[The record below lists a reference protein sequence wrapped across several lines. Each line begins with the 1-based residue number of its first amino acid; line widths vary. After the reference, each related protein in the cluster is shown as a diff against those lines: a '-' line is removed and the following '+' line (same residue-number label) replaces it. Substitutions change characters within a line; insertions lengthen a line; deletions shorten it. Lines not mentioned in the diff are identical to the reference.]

1 MLKNIKSSYFSIII
15 LSFLDEKVKLQLI
28 KYNKSLQKKLD
39 IKIINYQFFSGKYI
53 IYESKIRGKEYYG
66 YFDKL
71 IYDGEYLKGK
81 RYRKGTEYDLNGT
94 VIFEGEYLN
103 GLKQGQ
109 GKEYNHFG
117 ELMFEGEYS
126 KDKTWKGKVFNG
138 NGIIIYQLDN
148 TGKNIIK
155 LYKKGRLIF
164 EGEYLNGK
172 GKEYDDYG
180 KLM

>member
-81 RYRKGTEYDLNGT
+81 RYGKGEKYYHQNK
-94 VIFEGEYLN
+94 IFFKGNYLN
-103 GLKQGQ
+103 GERNGNK
-109 GKEYNHFG
+109 KEYYKNG
-117 ELMFEGEYS
+117 ELLYEGE
-126 KDKTWKGKVFNG
+126 
-138 NGIIIYQLDN
+138 I
-148 TGKNIIK
+148 
-155 LYKKGRLIF
+155 
-164 EGEYLNGK
+164 LN
-172 GKEYDDYG
+172 DY
-180 KLM
+180 